1 MSCRSLAARL
11 CLLAC
16 VLVVPLFAPGAASAE
31 GNLVTNARFQQ
42 PTLGSSFGIFGS
54 IPGWSETAGCGIEV
68 WSHDFIIPSPFQ
80 AQVIE
85 LNSQCP
91 SRIQQTIATTPGQRY
106 TVTYYFGA
114 RPGTGT
120 AENIIEPA
128 WNGAAQT
135 SHSTADTTLRQY
147 SFTVTGTGSDVLSF
161 RSATYNTGVG
171 TLMSLVSVTP
181 ADQGPQVEFPPAN
194 VSGRVGSPLSTSGKF
209 VTPSSGTLDMS
220 ASVGSVSAQP
230 DGSFTWPHTPT

>member
-16 VLVVPLFAPGAASAE
+16 VLVVPLFAPGAASAD

-91 SRIQQTIATTPGQRY
+91 SRIQQTIATTPGERY

-114 RPGTGT
+114 RPGTDAT
-120 AENIIEPA
+120 DNIIQPA
-128 WNGAAQT
+128 WNGDDQA
-135 SHSTADTTLRQY
+135 SHTTADTTLRQY

-161 RSATYNTGVG
+161 RSLTHQTGVG
-171 TLMSLVSVTP
+171 TLMTLVSVTGADGGPHVEFTP
-181 ADQGPQVEFPPAN
+181 AD
-194 VSGRVGSPLSTSGKF
+194 VSGHVGSPLSTTGKF
-209 VTPSSGTLDMS
+209 AAPSGGTLDVS

-230 DGSFTWPHTPT
+230 DGSFTWTS